1 MVDSFATMKRRDALK
16 QLGASAAF
24 LSHPIRLVAEALDS
38 EPLLARDFG
47 TDFLWG
53 TATAAYQIEGAWNK
67 DGKGPSI
74 WDEFS
79 HRKGKIKTGENGD
92 VACDF
97 YHRYPG
103 DLDLLKRM
111 NFDVFRF
118 SIAWSRILP
127 EGTGSPN
134 AAGLA
139 FYDRVIDACLERGIQ
154 PWITLYHWDLPL
166 ALHKRGGWLNRD
178 IVGWFSDYASLCAR
192 RYGDRVKNW
201 MVLNEPMAFTALGY
215 FLGMHAPG
223 ERGIGKFKKAVHHAS
238 LCQAEGG
245 RVLRAEVPGAH
256 VGTTFSVMP
265 VHPRTDK
272 EKDHQAATRADAL
285 FNRLF
290 IEPALGM
297 GYPVDGFPYLKTMEK
312 LMQPDDDKKLKFD
325 FDFIGLQNYT
335 RFVAKF
341 SLFPPVLWAN
351 QVKPERLAGGK
362 EQLTEMG
369 WEVYPEGM
377 YQILKQFAS
386 YAGVRK
392 IIITENGAAFPDIL
406 VDDGVHDTR
415 RIQFFKSYLMQALKA
430 KKEGVPLAGYFVWSL
445 MDNFEWAEGFKPR
458 FGLIYVD
465 YLTQKRIVKDS
476 GLWWQN
482 FLSQR

>member
-1 MVDSFATMKRRDALK
+1 MGPSALR
-16 QLGASAAF
+16 AA
-24 LSHPIRLVAEALDS
+24 IQEDT
-38 EPLLARDFG
+38 PLTADQFG
-47 TDFLWG
+47 PGFLWG

-74 WDEFS
+74 WDDFS
-79 HRKGKIKTGENGD
+79 HKKGHIKTGENGD

-97 YHRYPG
+97 YHRYPE
-103 DLDLLKRM
+103 DLDLLKQM
-111 NFDVFRF
+111 HFDVFRF

-127 EGTGSPN
+127 EGTGAPN
-134 AAGLA
+134 VAGLA
-139 FYDRVIDACLERGIQ
+139 FYDRVIDACLERQIQ

-166 ALHKRGGWLNRD
+166 ALHHRGGWRSRD
-178 IVGWFSDYASLCAR
+178 IVGWFSDYVALCAR
-192 RYGDRVKNW
+192 RFGDRVKNW

-223 ERGIGKFKKAVHHAS
+223 EHGFGKFKRAVHHAV

-245 RVLRAEVPGAH
+245 RILRSEVSNAH
-256 VGTTFSVMP
+256 IGTTFSVMP
-265 VHPRTDK
+265 VQPKSNK
-272 EKDHQAATRADAL
+272 EKNILAARRADAL

-297 GYPVDGFPYLKTMEK
+297 GYPVDGFPYLRTMEK
-312 LMQPDDDKKLKFD
+312 LMQDGDTEKMKFD

-335 RFVAKF
+335 RFVVGF
-341 SLFPPVLWAN
+341 SLFPPVLWAH
-351 QVKPERLAGGK
+351 QVKPARLAGGR
-362 EQLTEMG
+362 EHLTEMG

-377 YQILKQFAS
+377 YQILKQFAA
-386 YAGVRK
+386 YPGVRK
-392 IIITENGAAFPDIL
+392 IIVTENGAAFPDTIQ
-406 VDDGVHDTR
+406 DDGVHDIR
-415 RIQFFKSYLMQALKA
+415 RIRFFQDYLRQALKA

-465 YLTQKRIVKDS
+465 FKTQKRILKDS
-476 GLWWQN
+476 GLWWKN
-482 FLSQR
+482 FLEKKGH

>member
-1 MVDSFATMKRRDALK
+1 MKRRELIK
-16 QLGASAAF
+16 SVSASAFA
-24 LSHPIRLVAEALDS
+24 LVRPSWLTAVHDPK
-38 EPLLARDFG
+38 PLTAADFG
-47 TDFLWG
+47 KDFLWG

-74 WDEFS
+74 WDDFS
-79 HRKGKIKTGENGD
+79 HRRGKIKTGENGD

-97 YHRYPG
+97 YHRYAG
-103 DLDLLKRM
+103 DLDLLKKL

-118 SIAWSRILP
+118 SIAWTRILP
-127 EGTGSPN
+127 EGTGAPN

-139 FYDRVIDACLERGIQ
+139 YYDRVIDACLERGIQ
-154 PWITLYHWDLPL
+154 PWITLYHWDLPM
-166 ALHKRGGWLNRD
+166 ALHRRGGWLNRD
-178 IVGWFSDYASLCAR
+178 ILGWFSDYAALCAR
-192 RYGDRVKNW
+192 RFGDRVKNW

-223 ERGIGKFKKAVHHAS
+223 MRGLGKFTKAVHNAT

-245 RVLRAEVPGAH
+245 RILRAEADQAN

-265 VHPRTDK
+265 VHPRSQR
-272 EKDHQAATRADAL
+272 EKDIKATARADAL

-297 GYPVDGFPYLKTMEK
+297 GYPVDGFPYLRIMEK
-312 LMQPDDDKKLKFD
+312 HMKPGDDDKMKFA
-325 FDFIGLQNYT
+325 FDFIGLQNYS

-351 QVKPERLAGGK
+351 QVKPERLAGGR
-362 EQLTEMG
+362 ENLTEMG

-377 YQILKQFAS
+377 YQILKQFS
-386 YAGVRK
+386 KYSGVKK
-392 IIITENGAAFPDIL
+392 IIVTENGAAFPDT
-406 VDDGVHDTR
+406 VQDEGVRDVR
-415 RIQFFKSYLMQALKA
+415 RVQFFKDYLQQALRA
-430 KKEGVPLAGYFVWSL
+430 KNEGVPLYGYFVWSL
-445 MDNFEWAEGFKPR
+445 LDNFEWAEGFKPR

-465 YLTQKRIVKDS
+465 YSTQKRVIKDS